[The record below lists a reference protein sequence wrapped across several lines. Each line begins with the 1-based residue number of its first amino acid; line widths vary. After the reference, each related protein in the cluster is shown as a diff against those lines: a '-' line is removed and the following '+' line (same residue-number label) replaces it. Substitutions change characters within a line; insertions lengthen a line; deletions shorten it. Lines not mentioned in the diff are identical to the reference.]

1 MLDSI
6 VNYFDLSASFAGE
19 GPTHALVWP
28 QYLMAVIGV
37 LIEPYLREYIA
48 TGKWTFSGFWGRTAF
63 ALIIGL
69 MILPALYR
77 STFDPTKPEWVQ
89 VVALLPMAM
98 GWRTLVDL
106 GAKALGR

>member
-1 MLDSI
+1 MLDQI
-6 VNYFDLSASFAGE
+6 LTYFDLTASFAGE
-19 GPTHALVWP
+19 KSFPSVWP

-48 TGKWTFSGFWGRTAF
+48 SGQWKFSGFWGRTAF

-69 MILPALYR
+69 LILPALYR
-77 STFDPTKPEWVQ
+77 GTFDPDKPQWLQ
-89 VVALLPMAM
+89 VLALLPMAM

-106 GAKALGR
+106 GAKALRA